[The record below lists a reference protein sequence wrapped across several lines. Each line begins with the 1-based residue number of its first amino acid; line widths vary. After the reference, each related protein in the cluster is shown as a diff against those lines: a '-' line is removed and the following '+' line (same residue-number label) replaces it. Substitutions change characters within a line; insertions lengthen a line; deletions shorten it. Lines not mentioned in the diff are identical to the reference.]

1 MFQPHEIVARMS
13 PPVAEALFGFLH
25 DKERKLY
32 RATIDTLAKQRKFRP
47 VFIEQMPKPK
57 RHAWM
62 KEALG
67 RATNAA
73 VSAHLLQIWFVG
85 GHSQLLCDFLDSLG
99 IAHDANGMIEEIPPA
114 PEKAALRKAID
125 ETMTKHDPA
134 IVAVYLHSFQAL
146 DDGGGW
152 TTLEEL
158 LGEDDRLKL

>member
-1 MFQPHEIVARMS
+1 MS
-13 PPVAEALFGFLH
+13 TEMAEELFGFLH

-67 RATNAA
+67 RASNSS

-85 GHSQLLCDFLDSLG
+85 GHSDLLCTFLDELG
-99 IAHDANGMIEEIPPA
+99 IKHDDNGTIEELPPSPDKAAVTKAVDALFAKFPA
-114 PEKAALRKAID
+114 PL
-125 ETMTKHDPA
+125 
-134 IVAVYLHSFQAL
+134 VVVYLHVFQAL
-146 DDGGGW
+146 DDNGGW
-152 TTLEEL
+152 AALEEL
-158 LGEDDRLKL
+158 IAEDARLKL